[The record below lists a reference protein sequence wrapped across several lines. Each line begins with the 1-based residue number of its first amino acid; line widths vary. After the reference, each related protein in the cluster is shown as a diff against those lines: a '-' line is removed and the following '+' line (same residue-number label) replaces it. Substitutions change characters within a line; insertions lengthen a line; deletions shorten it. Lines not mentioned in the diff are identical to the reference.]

1 MKILRYVLPLLV
13 MLASCEKQ
21 IDFDLDESEE
31 KVVIEATI
39 ENGQP
44 PMVVIT
50 RSLNYFSEI
59 SPQIFANS
67 FIHNAEVTVSNG
79 RTIHRLKEYR
89 VPLSANYTLYYYS
102 IDSSSLATAF
112 VGELAKQYSLV
123 VTVAGR
129 QYAAQTSIPNITK
142 QVDSI
147 WWKPPPPSTDSAE
160 KKAIV
165 MVKATDPKGYGD
177 YIRYFT
183 RRNSGPF
190 LPGLNSV
197 YDDFFVD
204 GTTYELQVEP
214 GFDRNVKR
222 EEEDFFFARGD
233 TVTLKLSNI
242 DKLTFDFWRTMEFS
256 YASVGDPFSTPV
268 KVMGNI
274 SNGALGYFGGYASQ
288 YHTIIVPK

>member
-1 MKILRYVLPLLV
+1 MRILRYLVLLIVLS
-13 MLASCEKQ
+13 SCEKN
-21 IDFDLDESEE
+21 IDFNLDESEE

-44 PMVVIT
+44 PFVVIT

-59 SPQIFANS
+59 SPEIFASS
-67 FIHNAEVTVSNG
+67 FIHNAVVTVSNG
-79 RTIHRLKEYR
+79 RTVHRLKEYSIP
-89 VPLSANYTLYYYS
+89 VSTNYTLYYYS
-102 IDSSSLATAF
+102 IDSASLATAF
-112 VGELAKQYSLV
+112 VGETEKQYALA

-129 QYAAQTSIPNITK
+129 QYTAQTTIPAITK

-147 WWKPPPPSTDSAE
+147 WWKVPPPTTDSAD

-177 YIRYFT
+177 YVRYFT
-183 RRNSGPF
+183 RRNSGAF

-222 EEEDFFFARGD
+222 EEEDSFFARGD

-242 DKLTFDFWRTMEFS
+242 DKATFDFWRTMEFS
-256 YASVGDPFSTPV
+256 YASVGDPFATPV
-268 KVMGNI
+268 KVLGNI
-274 SNGALGYFGGYASQ
+274 SDGALGYFGGYASQ
-288 YHTIIVPK
+288 YHTIIIPK

>member
-1 MKILRYVLPLLV
+1 MKFLQNLLPLLV
-13 MLASCEKQ
+13 VLSSCEKK
-21 IDFDLDESEE
+21 IDFELDESAD

-44 PMVVIT
+44 PMVVVT
-50 RSLNYFSEI
+50 RSLNYFSAI
-59 SPQIFANS
+59 SPEIFANS
-67 FIHNAEVTVSNG
+67 FIHGAEVLVNNG
-79 RTIHRLKEYR
+79 RTTHRLKEYS
-89 VPLSANYTLYYYS
+89 VPVSSNYTLYYYS

-112 VGELAKQYSLV
+112 LGETSKQYALA
-123 VTVAGR
+123 VTIEGK
-129 QYAAQTSIPNITK
+129 QYTSQTTIPGITK
-142 QVDSI
+142 QVDSV
-147 WWKPPPPSTDSAE
+147 WWKAPPPATDSAE

-190 LPGLNSV
+190 LPGVNSV

-222 EEEDFFFARGD
+222 EEEDLFFARGD

-242 DKLTFDFWRTMEFS
+242 DKATFDFWRTMEFS

-274 SNGALGYFGGYASQ
+274 SNGGLGYFAGYASQ
-288 YHTIIVPK
+288 YHTIVIPK

>member
-1 MKILRYVLPLLV
+1 MKILRYLTALAI
-13 MLASCEKQ
+13 LASCEKK
-21 IDFDLDESEE
+21 IDFDLDGSEE

-39 ENGQP
+39 ENGQAP
-44 PMVVIT
+44 VVIIT

-67 FIHNAEVTVSNG
+67 FIHDAEVSISNG
-79 RTIHRLKEYR
+79 STTHRLTEYS
-89 VPLSANYTLYYYS
+89 VPVSANYTLYYFS

-112 VGELAKQYSLV
+112 VGETAKQYSLA
-123 VTVAGR
+123 VTVAGT
-129 QYAAQTSIPNITK
+129 QYTARTTIPGITK
-142 QVDSI
+142 QIDSV
-147 WWKPPPPSTDSAE
+147 WWKPPPPATDSAE

-177 YIRYFT
+177 YVRYFT

-190 LPGLNSV
+190 LPGVNSV

-233 TVTLKLSNI
+233 TITLKLSNI
-242 DKLTFDFWRTMEFS
+242 DKATFDFWRTMEFS

-268 KVMGNI
+268 KVLGNI

-288 YHTIIVPK
+288 YHTVIIPK